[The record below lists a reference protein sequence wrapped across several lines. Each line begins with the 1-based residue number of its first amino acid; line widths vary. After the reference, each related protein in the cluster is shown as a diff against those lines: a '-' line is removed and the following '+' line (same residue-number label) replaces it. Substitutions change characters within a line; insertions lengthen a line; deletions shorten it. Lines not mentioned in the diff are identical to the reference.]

1 VGYGLGLAD
10 TVTLEDAYV
19 QREHGSGEDNIGLQ
33 YIGGALEWSTDVH
46 VVYIRFGPTNMVGL
60 LSALYTQ

>member
-1 VGYGLGLAD
+1 
-10 TVTLEDAYV
+10 VTLEDAYV

-46 VVYIRFGPTNMVGL
+46 VVYIRFGPPNMVGL